1 MTPDNYL
8 FLFILGVL
16 VMTAYMIF
24 TDKTTP
30 EERDAMLNDKDM
42 WP

>member
-16 VMTAYMIF
+16 VIVAYLTF
-24 TDKTTP
+24 TNKTTP
-30 EERDAMLNDKDM
+30 EERDAMLKDKEM
-42 WP
+42 WL

>member
-16 VMTAYMIF
+16 VITAYMLF
-24 TDKTTP
+24 TNKTTP
-30 EERDAMLNDKDM
+30 KERDAMLNDKDM

>member
-1 MTPDNYL
+1 MTLDNYL

-16 VMTAYMIF
+16 VIVAYLIF
-24 TDKTTP
+24 TNKTTP
-30 EERDAMLNDKDM
+30 EERDAMLKNKEM